1 MKQTFKKALAGTL
14 GVFAGLTIIGAIGNL
29 LNPNNEKQK
38 ENSKEED
45 QEGEV

>member
-14 GVFAGLTIIGAIGNL
+14 GVFAGLTIIGAISNL
-29 LNPNNEKQK
+29 FNPKNAEQK